1 MASTPQLRIR
11 IPEQTYAE
19 EVGDE
24 YNAFGDLCQYIKS
37 AESCGTCLIDDDACT
52 LCLATASKKS
62 STCETMI
69 ADCIAWYERWSCT
82 LRKRKH
88 DKTK

>member
-11 IPEQTYAE
+11 IPEQTYVE

-24 YNAFGDLCQYIKS
+24 YNAFGELCQYIRPT
-37 AESCGTCLIDDDACT
+37 ESCGTCPIDDDACT

-62 STCETMI
+62 STCRLMI
-69 ADCIAWYERWSCT
+69 EECIEWFERWSCT